1 MSQRYLANAVWRKS
15 SLSGNGGAD
24 CVEVATDFPG
34 IVAVRDSEDPSGPVL
49 GFSSDGWRAFVG
61 GVKGGE
67 FDGLG

>member
-1 MSQRYLANAVWRKS
+1 MTDLVNALWRKS

-24 CVEVATDFPG
+24 CVEVAGNLSG
-34 IVAVRDSEDPSGPVL
+34 ITAVRDNKDPLGPVL
-49 GFSSDGWRAFVG
+49 VFSPGGWRAFVG